1 MLNLVEVQ
9 NTIKELE
16 NGETTFAT
24 CQKLASLYI
33 VRKFYSPESE
43 QIEEVSTEID
53 DILPAYQQYCE
64 VKRQFQLQKLPD
76 TSVIRAMKSV
86 CTELKDLIMVIY
98 SNSDMENERQQLK
111 NLLIDLTTE
120 LVADKQ

>member
-1 MLNLVEVQ
+1 MLNPAEIQ

-33 VRKFYSPESE
+33 VRNFYSPQESDK
-43 QIEEVSTEID
+43 IEEVSTEID

-64 VKRQFQLQKLPD
+64 VKRQFQLQQLPD
-76 TSVIRAMKSV
+76 TSVISAMRNV
-86 CTELKDLIMVIY
+86 CVELKDLVLIIY
-98 SNSDMENERQQLK
+98 SNSDMENERQQLRD
-111 NLLIDLTTE
+111 LLIDLTTE
-120 LVADKQ
+120 IVSK

>member
-1 MLNLVEVQ
+1 MLNLVEIQ

-16 NGETTFAT
+16 NSETTFAN

-33 VRKFYSPESE
+33 VQRFYSPQDTE

-64 VKRQFQLQKLPD
+64 VKRQFQLQRLPD
-76 TSVIRAMKSV
+76 TSVIQAMKNV
-86 CTELKDLIMVIY
+86 CAELRDLVMVIY

-120 LVADKQ
+120 LVADK